1 MDKNKNKN
9 KNKNIKTYAPCH
21 QVLFN
26 KPLRLTDSKLIYGFR
41 LMEDKLEHKP
51 FSEKRLL
58 EYIVEGIFGKIIFN
72 DIHHGD
78 FKGNLDNIWID
89 LEGNEYTYG
98 VQTRLYCYDASLENM
113 MNYRWDLVYA
123 PCENEDVEDYWIT
136 DPQDYFECKSRMDTD
151 DMKQGRNKW
160 LENYLRIKSRKEVL
174 SYIIAKSSENL
185 DYDMQELIKE
195 EWRDA
200 DGYVDMDV
208 QNLEDELPF

>member
-1 MDKNKNKN
+1 MDKNKNK
-9 KNKNIKTYAPCH
+9 KIKTYAPCY

-26 KPLRLTDSKLIYGFR
+26 KPLCLTESKLIYGFR
-41 LMEDKLEHKP
+41 IKENALEHKP

-78 FKGNLDNIWID
+78 FKGNRDNIWID

-123 PCENEDVEDYWIT
+123 PCENEDGEDYWIT
-136 DPQDYFECKSRMDTD
+136 NPDEYFKWRAMMDMD

-185 DYDMQELIKE
+185 DYDTQELIKKE
-195 EWRDA
+195 Y
-200 DGYVDMDV
+200 GNVD
-208 QNLEDELPF
+208 

>member
-1 MDKNKNKN
+1 MD
-9 KNKNIKTYAPCH
+9 KNIKTYAPCY

-26 KPLRLTDSKLIYGFR
+26 KPLCLTESKLIYGFR
-41 LMEDKLEHKP
+41 IKENELEHKP

-89 LEGNEYTYG
+89 REGNEYKYG

-113 MNYRWDLVYA
+113 MNFRWDLVYA
-123 PCENEDVEDYWIT
+123 PCENEDGEDYWIT
-136 DPQDYFECKSRMDTD
+136 DPDEYFKWRAMMDAD
-151 DMKQGRNKW
+151 DHKLGKNQW
-160 LENYLRIKSRKEVL
+160 LENYLRIKSRREVL

-185 DYDMQELIKE
+185 DYDTQELIKKE
-195 EWRDA
+195 Y
-200 DGYVDMDV
+200 GNVD
-208 QNLEDELPF
+208 